1 MGAILAFLFSNPT
14 ILAIGAG
21 VIAVAG
27 AFIKGRLS
35 GAKIERNK
43 QAAEEAKA
51 RDISDQVQN
60 DVGALPADAARK
72 ELGSHG
78 IKIIALDARSVAGA
92 GQLHHDKRQFL
103 RR

>member
-1 MGAILAFLFSNPT
+1 MSAILAWLITNPT

-35 GAKIERNK
+35 GAAAERHK
-43 QAAEEAKA
+43 QAVDNLAA

-60 DVGALPADAARK
+60 DVGALPPDKARE
-72 ELGSHG
+72 ELKKWS
-78 IKIIALDARSVAGA
+78 
-92 GQLHHDKRQFL
+92 RQ
-103 RR
+103 